1 MITGNVNHLELLPYL
16 PAQLKQA
23 IQYVMA
29 NFNADS
35 ALGKFDVDGENQFV
49 MIFNDSTSPA
59 EERRQELHGKYLD
72 IQIVLAGQEKM
83 VFSNLAAPQGSAEWL
98 EGKDIAFLLLTQQ
111 GLEEKSFIM
120 NAGDF
125 VVFYPGELHKPMC
138 AVGENAPVKKA
149 VVKIL
154 VK

>member
-49 MIFNDSTSPA
+49 MIFND
-59 EERRQELHGKYLD
+59 
-72 IQIVLAGQEKM
+72 
-83 VFSNLAAPQGSAEWL
+83 
-98 EGKDIAFLLLTQQ
+98 
-111 GLEEKSFIM
+111 
-120 NAGDF
+120 
-125 VVFYPGELHKPMC
+125 
-138 AVGENAPVKKA
+138 
-149 VVKIL
+149 
-154 VK
+154 